1 MPSVKV
7 QPIERK
13 GGGFGKFVKYPE
25 QLGTAPWEKW
35 ILFEA
40 RSGRHI
46 ARNGF
51 VQENDKDVDRTLASV
66 ALYLPTDALKST
78 MTVAYKTADYGAAA
92 GLAIESATQNQGSLR
107 APTSG
112 FGGGSNIGARLAGV
126 GGGVKGF
133 VQQQLAKTVTGNAQ
147 EIADIPPEAFEA
159 IVGGAVNPRTDTLFG
174 NVEYRTHDFTFK
186 LIPRSKK
193 EADDIDTI
201 LNVLHFY
208 SLPDYGTGTG
218 NFFIGYPY
226 EFVITMFNEKHINKI
241 DRSVLTSLSVDHAG
255 GDRVAFAGDYYPA
268 ATALTLSFK
277 EVRLLGRDSE
287 VIFRGDAGVK
297 TFSPF
302 DPRAGALNKQTE

>member
-1 MPSVKV
+1 MPSVR
-7 QPIERK
+7 IEPLIQVTA
-13 GGGFGKFVKYPE
+13 GSFAKYPAE
-25 QLGTAPWEKW
+25 LGIAPWEKW

-40 RSGRHI
+40 KSGRHI

-51 VQENDKDVDRTLASV
+51 VQESSTVVDRTLASV
-66 ALYLPTDALKST
+66 AMYLPTDALKSS

-92 GLAIESATQNQGSLR
+92 GLAIETATQIQGSLR

-112 FGGGSNIGARLAGV
+112 FGGGSNIASLLKGLGGAAV
-126 GGGVKGF
+126 GA
-133 VQQQLAKTVTGNAQ
+133 VQQTATKAVTDVAQ
-147 EIADIPPEAFEA
+147 QVADIPPEAFEA
-159 IVGGAVNPRTDTLFG
+159 AKGGAVNPRTDTMFG

-186 LIPRSKK
+186 LIPRSKE
-193 EADDIDTI
+193 EADAIDTI

-226 EFVITMFNEKHINKI
+226 EFVITMFKETHINKI
-241 DRSVLTSLSVDHAG
+241 ERSVLTSLSVDHAG
-255 GDRVAFAGDYYPA
+255 GDRVAFAGDYFPA

-287 VIFRGDAGVK
+287 VIFRGGAGK
-297 TFSPF
+297 STFT
-302 DPRAGALNKQTE
+302 DPRAGTLDKQTE

>member
-1 MPSVKV
+1 MPSVR
-7 QPIERK
+7 IEPLIQVTA
-13 GGGFGKFVKYPE
+13 GSFAKYPAE
-25 QLGTAPWEKW
+25 LGIAPWEKW

-40 RSGRHI
+40 KSGRHI

-51 VQENDKDVDRTLASV
+51 VQESSTVVDRTLASV
-66 ALYLPTDALKST
+66 ALYLPTDALKSS

-112 FGGGSNIGARLAGV
+112 FGGGSLTESLI
-126 GGGVKGF
+126 KGF
-133 VQQQLAKTVTGNAQ
+133 AGAVEGAVQQKLAKGVTDLAQ
-147 EIADIPPEAFEA
+147 QAADIPPEAFEA
-159 IVGGAVNPRTDTLFG
+159 AKGGAVNPRTDTMFG

-186 LIPRSKK
+186 LIPRSKE
-193 EADDIDTI
+193 EADAIDTI

-226 EFVITMFNEKHINKI
+226 EFVITMFKEIHINKI
-241 DRSVLTSLSVDHAG
+241 ERSVLTSLSVDHAG

-287 VIFRGDAGVK
+287 VIFRGGAGK
-297 TFSPF
+297 STFT
-302 DPRAGALNKQTE
+302 DPRAGTLAGQTE